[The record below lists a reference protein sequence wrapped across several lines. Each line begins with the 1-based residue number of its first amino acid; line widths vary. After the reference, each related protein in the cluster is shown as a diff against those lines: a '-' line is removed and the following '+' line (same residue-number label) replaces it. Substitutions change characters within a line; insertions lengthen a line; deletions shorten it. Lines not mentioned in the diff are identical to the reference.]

1 MPRPAEDRAADRQL
15 VVDLIPKLRAARAD
29 LRTAIKALPARAQ
42 RNAGQQRD
50 ALIMRTLALLVQA
63 VLAMLGATV
72 TADRD
77 PTED

>member
-50 ALIMRTLALLVQA
+50 ALIMRTLALLVQT
-63 VLAMLGATV
+63 VLAMLGATI